1 MINLNF
7 KDSHY
12 VNEILE
18 FHLPRFDELPN
29 IDLYMDQV
37 LSIIENSLNIFCSET
52 DENIITK
59 SMINNYVKQCVI
71 KKPCKKR
78 YNRLHVSYLIIISV
92 LKRVLSISEI
102 SKIINTQDYEV
113 KEFYNMFCCELEL
126 SLKETFLD
134 KKNLENEYLNI
145 SKENTNLE
153 NTNSK
158 FFSKNLTNS
167 NLYNKI
173 LVASI
178 RAFSNKVYVQKLIEF
193 HEENLNVNVKVKT
206 SQN

>member
-1 MINLNF
+1 MDF

-12 VNEILE
+12 IKEILD

-37 LSIIENSLNIFCSET
+37 LSIIENSLNIFSSEN

-59 SMINNYVKQCVI
+59 SMINNYVKQNVI
-71 KKPCKKR
+71 EKPFKKR
-78 YNRLHVSYLIIISV
+78 YKKLHVSYLIIIST

-102 SKIINTQDYEV
+102 SKIINNQDYDVE
-113 KEFYNMFCCELEL
+113 EFYNMFCYELER
-126 SLKETFLD
+126 SLKDTFLGEV
-134 KKNLENEYLNI
+134 NCEATENKLIEDNI
-145 SKENTNLE
+145 H
-153 NTNSK
+153 
-158 FFSKNLTNS
+158 
-167 NLYNKI
+167 NKI

-193 HEENLNVNVKVKT
+193 NEEQQEEINYEE
-206 SQN
+206 